1 MASLNKVFLM
11 GNLTRDPELRYTPS
25 GTAIANFGLAINRR
39 FKGKDGDTR
48 EDTCFVDVDAW
59 ARQAEVI
66 SEYCRKGRPL
76 FIEGRLQLDSWQ
88 TKDGQKR
95 SKLKVV
101 LENFQFIGGRG
112 EGQGSG
118 PRGGGGP
125 PASPPKKD
133 EQGSGSAPESG
144 GFNVDDD
151 EIPF

>member
-118 PRGGGGP
+118 PRGGGGQVP
-125 PASPPKKD
+125 GAHRNGMPVERGALRVVP
-133 EQGSGSAPESG
+133 
-144 GFNVDDD
+144 
-151 EIPF
+151 